1 MLDWSTTR
9 GRSIIKDPG
18 LFPCRCIF
26 HVEPLYRLVSLTVTS
41 SKDPIRIMLVDDHP
55 ERSASVEAK
64 LKASGFEVICR
75 LPTATGLLF
84 QIEQLQP
91 DLVLI
96 DLQSPGRDV
105 LESLSV
111 VNSYN
116 PKPVVMFSDEDDP
129 AFIEEAVDA
138 GVTAYMMEELNPQRV
153 KPVIDLAIAQ
163 FKSYQSLR
171 QALDDA
177 RTKLASQSVI
187 EEAKQL
193 LMAQHKISEDKAH
206 KTLRTLS
213 MDTNQSLPE
222 AARSVI
228 KILGKAGD
236 NGNKDE

>member
-1 MLDWSTTR
+1 MTPPSVR
-9 GRSIIKDPG
+9 
-18 LFPCRCIF
+18 
-26 HVEPLYRLVSLTVTS
+26 
-41 SKDPIRIMLVDDHP
+41 DPIRIMLVDDHV
-55 ERSASVEAK
+55 ERSASVEEK
-64 LKASGFEVICR
+64 LRDSGFEVISR
-75 LPTATGLLF
+75 LPSATGLLF
-84 QIEQLQP
+84 QIEQHQP

-96 DLQSPGRDV
+96 DIQSPGRDV

-111 VNSYN
+111 VNHHK
-116 PKPVVMFSDEDDP
+116 PRPVVMFSHEEDP
-129 AFIEEAVDA
+129 AFIEQAVDA
-138 GVTAYMMEELNPQRV
+138 GVTAYLMDELNPDRV

-171 QALDDA
+171 RALDDA

-193 LMAQHKISEDKAH
+193 LMDQRGISEDKAH

-228 KILGKAGD
+228 NILGKPSRSAR
-236 NGNKDE
+236 

>member
-1 MLDWSTTR
+1 
-9 GRSIIKDPG
+9 
-18 LFPCRCIF
+18 
-26 HVEPLYRLVSLTVTS
+26 
-41 SKDPIRIMLVDDHP
+41 MLVDDHV
-55 ERSASVEAK
+55 ERSASVEEK
-64 LKASGFEVICR
+64 LRDSGFEVISR
-75 LPTATGLLF
+75 LPSATGLLF
-84 QIEQLQP
+84 QIEQHQP

-96 DLQSPGRDV
+96 DIQSPGRDV

-111 VNSYN
+111 GNHHN
-116 PKPVVMFSDEDDP
+116 PRPVVMFSHEEDP
-129 AFIEEAVDA
+129 AFIEQAVDA
-138 GVTAYMMEELNPQRV
+138 GVTAYLMDELNPDRV

-171 QALDDA
+171 KALDDA

-193 LMAQHKISEDKAH
+193 LMAQRGISEDKAH

-228 KILGKAGD
+228 NILGKPSGSAR
-236 NGNKDE
+236 

>member
-1 MLDWSTTR
+1 MIQ
-9 GRSIIKDPG
+9 GRSIINGPESFSCCNIYHDQI
-18 LFPCRCIF
+18 FP
-26 HVEPLYRLVSLTVTS
+26 ELVLLTMVAS
-41 SKDPIRIMLVDDHP
+41 NDPIRIMLVDDHP
-55 ERSASVEAK
+55 ERSASVEEK
-64 LKASGFEVICR
+64 LKASGFDVICR
-75 LPTATGLLF
+75 LPSASGLLF

-111 VNSYN
+111 VNHYN

-138 GVTAYMMEELNPQRV
+138 GVTAYMMEELHPQRV
-153 KPVIDLAIAQ
+153 KPVIDLAMAQ

-171 QALDDA
+171 KALDDA

-193 LMAQHKISEDKAH
+193 LMTQHGINEDKAH

-228 KILGKAGD
+228 KILGKNRG
-236 NGNKDE
+236 NGNDHE